1 MSSNLILKDKTLK
14 KLLIKNLKKK
24 IGLKSNMK
32 KHEEDEIQKKIIAN
46 KKKISIKKI
55 RIKFERLKNHRG
67 VKLKIICN
75 MIDFL

>member
-1 MSSNLILKDKTLK
+1 
-14 KLLIKNLKKK
+14 
-24 IGLKSNMK
+24 MK
-32 KHEEDEIQKKIIAN
+32 KHDEDEIQKTIIAN

-55 RIKFERLKNHRG
+55 RIKFERLKNYRG